1 MHKFFSKKFAMAM
14 LGVAALLPFNQANA
28 DLVAVGDTLA
38 IDFESSSPVPVFGT
52 GGVGTNASTNFNLF
66 NTQAAV
72 GATVSQTG
80 FVNLAGDS
88 IDGVVLEVT
97 NNLGKDTGLT
107 GVVSNSTTVS
117 PFNETSI
124 FSDNYGAANV
134 GNSSRADFGTLTD
147 DSNIVLTFTGL
158 RDDFEYDITGG
169 GAFNN
174 GNFNTIWTSGTA
186 SATTDSA
193 SSSGG
198 EFVTLS
204 GLTSTDG
211 ELSVTVSRANVQIL
225 FSAVT
230 LEVTAVP
237 EPSSLALLGLGV
249 CGLVIRRRK

>member
-1 MHKFFSKKFAMAM
+1 MHKLFSKKIAMAM
-14 LGVAALLPFNQANA
+14 LGVAALLPFNQASA

-38 IDFESSSPVPVFGT
+38 IDFESSSPVFGT
-52 GGVGTNASTNFNLF
+52 GGVGTTAATNFNLF
-66 NTQAAV
+66 NTQAAD

-88 IDGVVLEVT
+88 ISDVVLEVT
-97 NNLGKDTGLT
+97 NNLGKATGLT

-124 FSDNYGAANV
+124 YSDNYGAANV

-147 DSNIVLTFTGL
+147 GSNIVLTFTGL

-174 GNFNTIWTSGTA
+174 DNFNTIWTSGTA
-186 SATTDSA
+186 SATTDSDSGA
-193 SSSGG
+193 GG

-211 ELSVTVSRANVQIL
+211 ELEVVVSRANVQIL

>member
-1 MHKFFSKKFAMAM
+1 MAM

-38 IDFESSSPVPVFGT
+38 IDFESSTPVFGT
-52 GGVGTNASTNFNLF
+52 AGVGTTAATNFNLF
-66 NTQAAV
+66 NTQAAD

-88 IDGVVLEVT
+88 IAGVVLEVT

-134 GNSSRADFGTLTD
+134 GNTDRADFGTLTD

-158 RDDFEYDITGG
+158 NDDFEYDLTGG

-174 GNFNTIWTSGTA
+174 DNFNTIWTSGTA
-186 SATTDSA
+186 SATTDSN
-193 SSSGG
+193 SGSGG

-211 ELSVTVSRANVQIL
+211 ELEVVVSRANVQIL

-230 LEVTAVP
+230 LEVTGVP

-249 CGLVIRRRK
+249 CGLIVRRRK

>member
-1 MHKFFSKKFAMAM
+1 MHKLFSKKIAMAM
-14 LGVAALLPFNQANA
+14 LGVAALLPFNRANA

-38 IDFESSSPVPVFGT
+38 IDFESSTPVFGT
-52 GGVGTNASTNFNLF
+52 GGVGTTAATNFNLF
-66 NTQAAV
+66 NTQAAD

-80 FVNLAGDS
+80 FVNLAGGS
-88 IDGVVLEVT
+88 IAGVVLEVT

-107 GVVSNSTTVS
+107 GAVSNSTTVS

-124 FSDNYGAANV
+124 YSDNYGAANV
-134 GNSSRADFGTLTD
+134 GNASRADFGTLTD

-169 GAFNN
+169 GAFVSD
-174 GNFNTIWTSGTA
+174 NFNTIWTSGTA
-186 SATTDSA
+186 SATTDSD

-204 GLTSTDG
+204 GLSSTGG
-211 ELSVTVSRANVQIL
+211 ELSVAVSRDNVQIL

-230 LEVTAVP
+230 LEVTAIP

-249 CGLVIRRRK
+249 CGLIVRRRK

>member
-1 MHKFFSKKFAMAM
+1 MP
-14 LGVAALLPFNQANA
+14 L
-28 DLVAVGDTLA
+28 T
-38 IDFESSSPVPVFGT
+38 FESPSPVVGT
-52 GGVGTNASTNFNLF
+52 GGVGTTPATNFNLF
-66 NTQAAV
+66 NTQAV
-72 GATVSQTG
+72 DGATVSQTG
-80 FVNLAGDS
+80 FVNLADDS

-107 GVVSNSTTVS
+107 GVVSNPTTVS

-124 FSDNYGAANV
+124 YSDNYGAADV
-134 GNSSRADFGTLTD
+134 GSSSRADFGTLPD

-158 RDDFEYDITGG
+158 NDDFEYDLTGG

-174 GNFNTIWTSGTA
+174 DNFNTIWTSGTA
-186 SATTDSA
+186 SATTDSN